1 MAKKIAQIDG
11 LRNVLPVI
19 EKKSGDVVEFEYY
32 NPNNESNK
40 NPVIDHNTVCFVK
53 ATSDDI
59 ERKILIDGVFYP
71 INVNDK
77 YIIHQKDVYNSSVVG
92 GGGSGKRGSGYFHT
106 QDIYDVDINKEMS
119 ATITDLSNA
128 GMLVGDFIISEDY
141 TIWYL
146 QDAYTLVNKGNI
158 LGPQGVTGVQGTTGV
173 GVQGATGVRGVTGPQ
188 GVTGIQGTTGP
199 QGVTGIQGTTGISGN
214 KIYYADTHSSG
225 FNGILGQEITLGKS
239 NGDVIISEDGYVF
252 IVEKNEGVELGNSRE
267 TGICLQGVTG
277 PQGVTG
283 TQGLRGLRI
292 CGNIN
297 SSQDLVQ
304 GRYDDPEYTPEYND
318 AFIIKGSNNP
328 TDKDGDIW
336 VYDGEVW
343 DCVANLGYENSYA
356 GNNNISISNSNVITA
371 LGYTYSNGRM
381 NISNAEVQGFL
392 KVNDEFIADC
402 FSTFNNNITIKNPN
416 TNAQIASINATNG
429 DIITSGKIRAAQGF
443 YETSDIRKKNV
454 LSDLSLEKAYD
465 LIDNCQT
472 ILYTL
477 KDSSD
482 KKQIGLIAQEVQEF
496 FPEIVNTDEEGYLSI
511 DYSKL
516 SVILFKVL
524 KDLIVRVSA
533 LENK

>member
-11 LRNVLPVI
+11 LKNVLPVI

-92 GGGSGKRGSGYFHT
+92 GGGSGTRGSGYFHT
-106 QDIYDVDINKEMS
+106 EDIYDEDINKEMS
-119 ATITDLSNA
+119 VVIADLSNA

-146 QDAYTLVNKGNI
+146 KDAYTLVNKGNI
-158 LGPQGVTGVQGTTGV
+158 MGAQGVTGIQGVTGLQGSKYFIDLSSLYDDNIHEIINDSYGANPGDFV
-173 GVQGATGVRGVTGPQ
+173 ISLNGTLWIWNGSSWNEEGVLTGPQ
-188 GVTGIQGTTGP
+188 GVTGIQGTTG
-199 QGVTGIQGTTGISGN
+199 
-214 KIYYADTHSSG
+214 A
-225 FNGILGQEITLGKS
+225 
-239 NGDVIISEDGYVF
+239 
-252 IVEKNEGVELGNSRE
+252 
-267 TGICLQGVTG
+267 
-277 PQGVTG
+277 
-283 TQGLRGLRI
+283 QGLRGLHI
-292 CGNIN
+292 CGNLD
-297 SSQDLVQ
+297 SSQSLVQ
-304 GRYDDPEYTPEYND
+304 EQYDDPTYTPEYND
-318 AFIIKGSNNP
+318 AFIIKGSNNSVD
-328 TDKDGDIW
+328 TDGDIW
-336 VYDGEVW
+336 VYDGETW
-343 DCVANLGYENSYA
+343 DCVASLSSVLKA
-356 GNNNISISNSNVITA
+356 GNNINISDNTITARGYSYGNNVMTLSNAQMSNGATFYFKEGTKLTSSYSGFEIIDTPISISNTNSSSKIILKDVQVESN
-371 LGYTYSNGRM
+371 SS
-381 NISNAEVQGFL
+381 IS
-392 KVNDEFIADC
+392 
-402 FSTFNNNITIKNPN
+402 S
-416 TNAQIASINATNG
+416 S
-429 DIITSGKIRAAQGF
+429 QGF

-477 KDSSD
+477 KDNSD

-496 FPEIVNTDEEGYLSI
+496 FPEIINTDEEGYLSI

-524 KDLIVRVSA
+524 KDLIARVSA